1 MGLRELYE
9 AMRAIPR
16 GTWQHRHIPVEKTV
30 TANTAYTAVTVGH
43 GAGTVLDLD
52 IHGSPVP
59 ILNSHERR
67 TCAGVLP
74 ERDYA
79 NAALAV
85 DFRPHVS
92 CEGVASILTEQ

>member
-1 MGLRELYE
+1 
-9 AMRAIPR
+9 MRAIPR

-59 ILNSHERR
+59 ILSFHRR
-67 TCAGVLP
+67 TVRLADSLQTCKHVHRKKGSSVDPALPIGV
-74 ERDYA
+74 E
-79 NAALAV
+79 
-85 DFRPHVS
+85 
-92 CEGVASILTEQ
+92 